1 MDYSALVTAI
11 KNGDEATANRL
22 CEEAT
27 PILRRYLI
35 ARMGASKEDAE
46 DCVQFMFE
54 YVIEKIRKNEF
65 SNPKGLLS
73 YMLTSCRHNYLKLKN
88 ITPNDSLNE
97 LNDPVV
103 ESDQLRNLLNED
115 KLKILSYCID
125 QLNSEYRQL
134 AKYLLKSPNAET
146 EDVARDFNITI
157 NNAWIRKHRLIKRL
171 RDCIEQNL

>member
-11 KNGDEATANRL
+11 MNGDEATANRL

-27 PILRRYLI
+27 PILRKYLI

-46 DCVQFMFE
+46 DCVQIMFE
-54 YVIEKIRKNEF
+54 YVIEKIKRNEF

-73 YMLTSCRHNYLKLKN
+73 YMLTACRHNYLKIANL
-88 ITPNDSLNE
+88 TPNDSLSE

-103 ESDQLRNLLNED
+103 ESDQLRKLLNED
-115 KLKILSYCID
+115 KLKTLKYCIE
-125 QLNSEYRQL
+125 QLNREYRDL
-134 AKYLLKSPNAET
+134 AGYLLKRPNAET
-146 EDVARDFNITI
+146 EDIARDFNITI

-171 RDCIEQNL
+171 RECIQINL